1 MKKLTTWLEG
11 LMISL
16 SMLMLKMKNE
26 KIGRKNKIKN
36 NLWCNQCKDK
46 SVYNYIY
53 IYSYTIRLIIGAHR
67 PANDL
72 NSNLAE
78 TGGKTQKWSMSH
90 VV

>member
-1 MKKLTTWLEG
+1 
-11 LMISL
+11 MISL

-53 IYSYTIRLIIGAHR
+53 I
-67 PANDL
+67 
-72 NSNLAE
+72 
-78 TGGKTQKWSMSH
+78 
-90 VV
+90 